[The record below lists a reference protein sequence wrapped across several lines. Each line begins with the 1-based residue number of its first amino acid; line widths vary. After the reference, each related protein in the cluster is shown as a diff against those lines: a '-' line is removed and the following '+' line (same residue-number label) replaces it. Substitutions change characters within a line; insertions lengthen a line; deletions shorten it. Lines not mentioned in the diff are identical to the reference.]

1 MPASSHWAANQGT
14 WRGSKSCL
22 TRENSSSVAET
33 HEGTKRCRR
42 ATAAITRLQA
52 ASWLPRARSARPSAE
67 PCCRAV
73 RTVALPQRDQRQLC
87 LPGGADGGRDA
98 SASPRLSGR
107 ALRGIAENGALRARR
122 RRWPLQVSHRTGG
135 WRVRLRAGR
144 QVRPI
149 APASPSLYR
158 DGKGGASLGQ
168 VTGSW
173 PWVAGLRG

>member
-1 MPASSHWAANQGT
+1 MSTGK
-14 WRGSKSCL
+14 GSKSL
-22 TRENSSSVAET
+22 QPAKSSVAET

-144 QVRPI
+144 QGRQVRPI
-149 APASPSLYR
+149 APASPSLCR
-158 DGKGGASLGQ
+158 EGKAGASLGQ

-173 PWVAGLRG
+173 PWVPGLRG